1 MNRLEI
7 TLIGLIAVAGPAFI
21 SGCSS
26 AGSSNASSVSAT
38 TAPQLEDDF
47 VPPSRGETQAQVIA
61 QYDEP
66 DRVLQSSVYGETW
79 FYVFGKGKLFI
90 PFYGPFAKLRFL
102 TIHFDRYGRVIGWES
117 GTNQP
122 Y

>member
-1 MNRLEI
+1 MSRLEV
-7 TLIGLIAVAGPAFI
+7 TLIGLIAVGGPAFI

-26 AGSSNASSVSAT
+26 AGSSNASSASTA
-38 TAPQLEDDF
+38 TAPRLEDDF
-47 VPPSRGETQAQVIA
+47 VPPAKGETQAQVIA

>member
-1 MNRLEI
+1 M
-7 TLIGLIAVAGPAFI
+7 TLIALIAVAGPALL

-26 AGSSNASSVSAT
+26 AGSSNAGSASAS

-47 VPPSRGETQAQVIA
+47 VPPSKGETQAQVIA

-90 PFYGPFAKLRFL
+90 PFYGPFARLRFL
-102 TIHFDRYGRVIGWES
+102 TIHFDRYGRVSGWES